1 MIKKIITK
9 LKSKNFSICVIGL
22 GYVGLPLLSRFLK
35 EKINVF
41 GIDIDRNK
49 IKSLRNGKI
58 YIKSTDPLVAE
69 YFKKNNKNVS
79 TDYKIAN
86 NCDVLIICLPTPLKK
101 NSKKPDM
108 SYIFNCA
115 RILKKYIKKNQIIVL
130 ESTVYPGA
138 TREFAKILVSK
149 KFVIGENIFIGYS
162 PERENPGDKN
172 FSYKKTPKV
181 ISGYTDNCLLLIKI
195 IYNFFVK
202 KLVIVEKIEEAE
214 LSKILENLYRAVNIG
229 LVNELKIICN
239 KLNIDITNTINAAAT
254 KNFGFQKFVPGPGL
268 GGHCIPIDPFYL
280 SWVSKKNGY
289 DPKFIKL
296 SGIINSKIPNWTIK
310 QVLKKIKKDKKIK
323 MLLLGLSY
331 KKNVDDDRESP
342 SYEFIKILNK
352 KKIKYDYHD
361 PYFTRIRTGRKI
373 NENKKSIKLNK
384 NNLKKY
390 DATILLTDHDIFD
403 YKLIAKHS
411 KLIIDTRGRFKK
423 IKLNNYKNIN
433 FF

>member
-9 LKSKNFSICVIGL
+9 LKSKNFSVCVIGL

-35 EKINVF
+35 AKINVF
-41 GIDIDRNK
+41 GIDIDQSK

-58 YIKSTDPLVAE
+58 YIKSTDPLIAK
-69 YFKKNNKNVS
+69 YFKKNKKNLS

-86 NCDVLIICLPTPLKK
+86 KCDVLIICLPTPLKK

-108 SYIFNCA
+108 SYVFNCA

-138 TREFAKILVSK
+138 TREFTKILVSK
-149 KFVIGENIFIGYS
+149 KFIIGENIFIGYS

-202 KLVIVEKIEEAE
+202 KLVVVEKIEEAE

-296 SGIINSKIPNWTIK
+296 SGIINSRIPNWTIK

-323 MLLLGLSY
+323 ILLLGLSY

-361 PYFTRIRTGRKI
+361 PYFARIRSGRNI
-373 NENKKSIKLNK
+373 SENKKSINLNK

-390 DATILLTDHDIFD
+390 DATILLADHDTFD

-411 KLIIDTRGRFKK
+411 KLVIDTRGRFKE